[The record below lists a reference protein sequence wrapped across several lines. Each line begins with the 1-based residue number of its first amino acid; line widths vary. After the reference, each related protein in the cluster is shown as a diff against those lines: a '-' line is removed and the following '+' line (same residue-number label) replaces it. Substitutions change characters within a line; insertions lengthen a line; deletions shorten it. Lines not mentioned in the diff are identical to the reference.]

1 MRNLL
6 VFFCLLLFFFCG
18 SAPRKGGDGP
28 VKWKPN
34 LLKSD
39 FDTEPLQIYSGLKI
53 VIPPFTDSRENKSL
67 IGSVDPDRIAGGE
80 LVPLTTT
87 QDIARWCRS
96 GMLSA
101 LDYLG
106 IESSK
111 EGDLIIECEVTRF
124 FISEEMNQRSEIDL
138 RVSIR
143 NSSGMLIWEGNTRG
157 SSELYLRPQGSD
169 GVWECFSNTMIYTV
183 YNFLTESSVRDA
195 VIKSRE

>member
-67 IGSVDPDRIAGGE
+67 IGSVDPDRIAGG
-80 LVPLTTT
+80 VGAFDNP
-87 QDIARWCRS
+87 QDIAS
-96 GMLSA
+96 G
-101 LDYLG
+101 
-106 IESSK
+106 
-111 EGDLIIECEVTRF
+111 
-124 FISEEMNQRSEIDL
+124 
-138 RVSIR
+138 
-143 NSSGMLIWEGNTRG
+143 
-157 SSELYLRPQGSD
+157 
-169 GVWECFSNTMIYTV
+169 
-183 YNFLTESSVRDA
+183 A
-195 VIKSRE
+195 VPGCSLP